1 MKQRTVALAM
11 LLSASTAFAQH
22 LPHEHGVAELRVA
35 IAGNTL
41 QIEFESPLDNLVGFE
56 HAPRSDAERM
66 ALAQAEVILKGV
78 ERIVTLPAKAACAVL
93 RTELEQPFAESSVG
107 SDSGHAEMSV
117 VHTLQ
122 CATPSALTGLEVRLF
137 EQFPRIRE
145 IRAERASPRGQV
157 AAKLTP
163 KQRMLS
169 L

>member
-1 MKQRTVALAM
+1 MKQSTIALAI
-11 LLSASTAFAQH
+11 LLSAGTAFAQH
-22 LPHEHGVAELRVA
+22 MPHEHGVAELRVA

-56 HAPRSDAERM
+56 HAPHTDGERM
-66 ALAQAEVILKGV
+66 ALAQAVVTLQGV
-78 ERIVTLPAKAACAVL
+78 ERIVTLPAKAACAVV
-93 RTELEQPFAESSVG
+93 RTELEQPFADPSAGDE
-107 SDSGHAEMSV
+107 DGHAEISV